1 MILFSE
7 EFKTLAFDESVF
19 KPVLFRAFK
28 GFNRT
33 RENKEISNHNHDR
46 TAVTYQYECFLNKH
60 SEDNSFFLKVYFN
73 AYSRKITLLCFHP
86 MLEEN
91 NSKRANIEVAFN
103 HFIKELN
110 KEGII
115 KKNVNVNPMQ
125 TI

>member
-7 EFKTLAFDESVF
+7 EFKTLAFDETVF

-33 RENKEISNHNHDR
+33 RENKEISNNNYDKM
-46 TAVTYQYECFLNKH
+46 AVTYQYECFLNKH
-60 SEDNSFFLKVYFN
+60 SEGISFFLKVYFN

-86 MLEEN
+86 MMEEN
-91 NSKRANIEVAFN
+91 SANRVGIESAFN
-103 HFIKELN
+103 NFINELN
-110 KEGII
+110 KEGVI
-115 KKNVNVNPMQ
+115 KKSANINPMQ